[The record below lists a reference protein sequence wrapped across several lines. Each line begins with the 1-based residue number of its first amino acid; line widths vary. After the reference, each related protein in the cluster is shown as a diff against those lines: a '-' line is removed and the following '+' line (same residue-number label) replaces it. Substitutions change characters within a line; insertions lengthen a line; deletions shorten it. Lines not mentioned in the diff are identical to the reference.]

1 MIMPKKTSTLFSVL
15 LIFFILT
22 LGKFVFAYNTAVID
36 INVSSLA
43 SNGDNNYIINIA
55 KEKANAPAALPE
67 MLSLQGGEEA
77 LFSIRVS
84 EPGTYVYKITY
95 AKGTDPK
102 TKYDDSVYTL
112 VLYVEEEEAGRL
124 SCIAV
129 LQSDKD
135 SAKTDE
141 LIFANKLEGE
151 ESEDK
156 PEKPGSETEEESG
169 SEEQTGDNTETESE
183 SETETE
189 TETETQRDSGSEGG
203 GWFSGDNAP
212 ITMIVIIAVVSF
224 AVTAGMIIAKKINE
238 KDDE

>member
-1 MIMPKKTSTLFSVL
+1 MIMPKKTTSTLFSVL
-15 LIFFILT
+15 LIFFMLT
-22 LGKFVFAYNTAVID
+22 LGKSVFAYNTAVID

-55 KEKANAPAALPE
+55 KETANAPAALPE

-84 EPGTYVYKITY
+84 EPGTYVYKITS

-102 TKYDDSVYTL
+102 TKYDDSEYTL
-112 VLYVEEEEAGRL
+112 VLYAEEEEAGRL

-151 ESEDK
+151 ESEEK

-189 TETETQRDSGSEGG
+189 TETQRDSGSEGG

-212 ITMIVIIAVVSF
+212 ITLIVIAALVSLAVII
-224 AVTAGMIIAKKINE
+224 GMIIAKKKND